1 MQLSEIISVVFGKC
15 LNICHLVSSKLKN
28 SDNKLENVVGILILL
43 FASFFIYWAIS
54 VSSVNSLRGYTLY
67 SVFSN
72 TSGIVSGSDVR
83 LKGVKIGSVKDIR
96 LNPSNYM
103 VEIRMEINKNYKLP
117 SDTTAKIVS
126 DGFIGDKYIML
137 NVGTASKYLKH
148 RDAIKGTSAKSIEEI
163 ISQVLFSSD
172 K

>member
-1 MQLSEIISVVFGKC
+1 MQLSETFSLLLGKC
-15 LNICHLVSSKLKN
+15 HSFCGFISDKLRN
-28 SDNKLENVVGILILL
+28 SDNKLENVVGILVLMFSLL
-43 FASFFIYWAIS
+43 FVYWAIS
-54 VSSVNSLRGYTLY
+54 ISSVNSLRGYTLY

-103 VEIRMEINKNYKLP
+103 VEIRMEIDKDYRLS

-126 DGFIGDKYIML
+126 DGFIGDRYILL
-137 NVGTASKYLKH
+137 NLGTSDKYLKH
-148 RDAIKGTSAKSIEEI
+148 RDSIKGVSAKSIEEI
-163 ISQVLFSSD
+163 ISKVLFSSD